1 MNESKI
7 INDYLKKLVINNN
20 GSLNL
25 NDDVFF
31 DKSKKTVISVD
42 TYIEGSH
49 FIDFKKPELVMK
61 KIIRSSISDLI
72 CKGVLPKFYFIA
84 GSGNKNTF
92 SKKNLSLISK
102 SLKEEQK
109 KYNIS
114 LTHLSL
120 AFVNDRPFVTS
131 NIIGATTIEQLKE
144 NIDSSNIKLTDEII
158 SEINVIN
165 NRIPNPSP

>member
-1 MNESKI
+1 M
-7 INDYLKKLVINNN
+7 
-20 GSLNL
+20 
-25 NDDVFF
+25 
-31 DKSKKTVISVD
+31 KSKFED
-42 TYIEGSH
+42 
-49 FIDFKKPELVMK
+49 
-61 KIIRSSISDLI
+61 
-72 CKGVLPKFYFIA
+72 
-84 GSGNKNTF
+84 
-92 SKKNLSLISK
+92 
-102 SLKEEQK
+102 LKESNENSFKAASLYNDISK